1 MLDFPN
7 NPVTGDLFT
16 AGGVSWGWDGI
27 KWTSAMSA
35 GGPFLP
41 LSGGP
46 TGASTQI
53 AVSGNDYHGFSLVY
67 ARTRWYG
74 QVTGPDGNAD
84 NSIAANKF
92 LWDDNADISGGNGTV
107 AALYAQTVVQGSVV
121 GTNTASRQ
129 AMHSHLVVQGQVG
142 ATPTLGPLIT
152 SPDFVSQLSIAYAIA
167 PQGGL
172 GGWTPGNNPSTGYFR
187 GSLFGG
193 NDNAWLDTGASN
205 YFWLVGR
212 EIDISIF
219 GSASVYNRAGLLIVA
234 KSASAQAVGDD
245 AGILFEGGPFGN
257 KNAIQFGATTGGLA
271 VTDALIKVVN
281 RVYPSPLTS
290 AYVTGLDFTAAT
302 FSGNALATP
311 GFAVSGAGR
320 VTATRLNL
328 SGLPT
333 SAAGLVAGDVW
344 RNGSVLNVI

>member
-1 MLDFPN
+1 MSGYP
-7 NPVTGDLFT
+7 
-16 AGGVSWGWDGI
+16 W
-27 KWTSAMSA
+27 SA
-35 GGPFLP
+35 GDALLASDLNAAFLP
-41 LSGGP
+41 MSGGP
-46 TGASTQI
+46 TGASAQI
-53 AVSGNDYHGFSLVY
+53 GVSGNDYHGFNWVY

-74 QVTGPDGNAD
+74 QITGPDSNAD

-92 LWDDNADISGGNGTV
+92 LWDDNADISGGNGTA

-142 ATPTLGPLIT
+142 ATPTLGPLVT

-172 GGWTPGNNPSTGYFR
+172 GGWTAGNNPSTGYFR

-219 GSASVYNRAGLLIVA
+219 GSATVYNRAGLLIVA
-234 KSASAQAVGDD
+234 KSDSVQALGDD

-271 VTDALIKVVN
+271 VSDALIKVVS
-281 RVYPSPLTS
+281 RLYPSPAAS
-290 AYVTGLDFTAAT
+290 AYVTGLDFTQAT

-320 VTATRLNL
+320 VTATLTNAANDAAAA
-328 SGLPT
+328 
-333 SAAGLVAGDVW
+333 SAGVPVGALY
-344 RNGSVLNVI
+344 RNGNAVQVRLV